1 MKNIRTLL
9 LFIILVISILHLLLS
24 LSMFTMISNE
34 INANSNTIRPKV
46 TIIEESEK

>member
-24 LSMFTMISNE
+24 LSMFSLISNV
-34 INANSNTIRPKV
+34 ITSTPNSHDPNVR
-46 TIIEESEK
+46 IIEEYGK